1 MSEKEKDTLNEENLT
16 PEEQSGVNQGQDA
29 PSSEKPAAEKPAP
42 AKTDKETPASAN
54 TAKSP
59 AAPKA
64 GSVPPTPAP
73 ASGSS
78 KLWMV
83 VSLVLAIV
91 LVVVLIKPP
100 FAKGGSSEAVA
111 SVNGEKITKDKLYG
125 ALVKVGGT
133 QTLDNLISE
142 TLLNQELSKKGL
154 KVTQADIDKEKEFIK
169 KQYGDEQ
176 TFQSALMQSGMTEED
191 FNEQMETQAKLRK
204 LLEPEVKVTD
214 EDVKKYFEENKAS
227 FDTPEEVKASHIL
240 VATKEEAE
248 DILKQLKNGADFAKL
263 AKEKSTDPG
272 SKDQGGDLG
281 YFPRGKMYQE
291 FEDAAFKLKD
301 GELSGVVKTD
311 AGYHIIKKT
320 GYKAAHAATLDEKK
334 ADIKEQLIFQQL
346 MQKAPT
352 WLADIKAKA
361 KITNSLEEAQKKDAE
376 TSSKDSTSSK

>member
-1 MSEKEKDTLNEENLT
+1 MSEKEKDTLNEENLK

-29 PSSEKPAAEKPAP
+29 QPSDKPAAEKPAP
-42 AKTDKETPASAN
+42 VKTEKAAPAS
-54 TAKSP
+54 AKSP

-64 GSVPPTPAP
+64 GSVPPTPSP
-73 ASGSS
+73 AAGS

-100 FAKGGSSEAVA
+100 FAKGVSSEAVA
-111 SVNGEKITKDKLYG
+111 TVNGEKITKDKLYG

-133 QTLDNLISE
+133 QTLDTLISE

-154 KVTQADIDKEKEFIK
+154 KVTQADIDKEKAFIK
-169 KQYGDEQ
+169 KQYGDEE
-176 TFQSALMQSGMTEED
+176 TFQSALAQSGMSEED
-191 FNEQMETQAKLRK
+191 FNDQMEMQAKLRK

-281 YFPRGKMYQE
+281 YFPRGKMYKE

-301 GELSGVVKTD
+301 GELSGVVKTQ

-320 GYKAAHAATLDEKK
+320 GYKAAHTATLDEKK

-361 KITNSLEEAQKKDAE
+361 KITNSLEKAAA
-376 TSSKDSTSSK
+376 SSKEESK

>member
-29 PSSEKPAAEKPAP
+29 LSSDKPAAEKPVP
-42 AKTDKETPASAN
+42 AKTDKDAPASAHA
-54 TAKSP
+54 AKT
-59 AAPKA
+59 PKA

-73 ASGSS
+73 ASGN

-111 SVNGEKITKDKLYG
+111 TVNGEKITKDKLYG

-154 KVTQADIDKEKEFIK
+154 KVAQADIDKEKKFIK
-169 KQYGDEQ
+169 KQYGDEE
-176 TFQSALMQSGMTEED
+176 TFQSALMQSGMSEED
-191 FNEQMETQAKLRK
+191 FNDQMEMQAKLRK

-227 FDTPEEVKASHIL
+227 YDTPEEVKASHIL

-281 YFPRGKMYQE
+281 YFPRGKMAKE
-291 FEDAAFKLKD
+291 FEDTAFKLKD

-311 AGYHIIKKT
+311 LGYHIIKRT

-361 KITNSLEEAQKKDAE
+361 KITNTLEKAEA
-376 TSSKDSTSSK
+376 SSKEESK